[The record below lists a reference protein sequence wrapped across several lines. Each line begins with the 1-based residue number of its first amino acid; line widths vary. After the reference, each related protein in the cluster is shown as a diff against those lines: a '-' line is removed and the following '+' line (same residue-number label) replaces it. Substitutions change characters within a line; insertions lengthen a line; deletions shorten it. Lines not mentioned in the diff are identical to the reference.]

1 MICSDFAIE
10 KLFYPGC
17 WRRPRIAKSDK
28 PHERT
33 NINVVGSGARLTEPE
48 VPLKF
53 VGEFVPALM
62 FGEPGGLPNAPESVN
77 ELTPFFGRAAPV
89 NTIES
94 FEPLNVMVMFVALG
108 LKNGPTNGLFG
119 AAIWSNVKS
128 GVTAPGSEPKP
139 EVAIS
144 KE

>member
-1 MICSDFAIE
+1 VRVRWLRRLMES
-10 KLFYPGC
+10 
-17 WRRPRIAKSDK
+17 RPRPNKAQAI
-28 PHERT
+28 
-33 NINVVGSGARLTEPE
+33 VVGSGAKLTEPA

-77 ELTPFFGRAAPV
+77 DLTPSFGRDAPV

-94 FEPLNVMVMFVALG
+94 FEPLKVMVIFVALG

-119 AAIWSNVKS
+119 AALWSNVKS
-128 GVTAPGSEPKP
+128 GVTDPGSEPKP

>member
-1 MICSDFAIE
+1 MVVLAGIFGVLAVV
-10 KLFYPGC
+10 LV
-17 WRRPRIAKSDK
+17 
-28 PHERT
+28 
-33 NINVVGSGARLTEPE
+33 NIWLAGQRNAMANGVQASTVVVAA

-62 FGEPGGLPNAPESVN
+62 FGEPGGLPNGPESVN
-77 ELTPFFGRAAPV
+77 DLTPSFGRDAPV

-94 FEPLNVMVMFVALG
+94 FEPLKVMVIFVALG

-119 AAIWSNVKS
+119 AALWSNVKS
-128 GVTAPGSEPKP
+128 GVTDPGSEPKP